1 MYQSRCSQVN
11 PQCFQHWLHT
21 QTDVFKQWLSD
32 LSSDSSQQHLL
43 LRTVTTTGQV
53 APVLL
58 PVEVPF
64 FCQRDPQEADCFRL
78 GVMVPSAVMVLILVF
93 VPLTCL
99 SHLR

>member
-11 PQCFQHWLHT
+11 PQCFQHLAPHT
-21 QTDVFKQWLSD
+21 DGWFKQWLSD

-64 FCQRDPQEADCFRL
+64 FCQRDPQEADRFRL
-78 GVMVPSAVMVLILVF
+78 GVMVPSAAMVLILVF